1 VKFFFCSF
9 ACGFAALG
17 ALIVSLALFRRA
29 GLMMR
34 RIHFLG
40 GIPMEEIRIVDT
52 TLRDGNTSLW
62 AHNMTTGMMHPVLR
76 YMDQAG
82 FDGMEFFVSGRFKKV
97 VREQRDNPWEWV
109 RYGQKE
115 IKSTRLRY
123 HGGLSSGFTLTP
135 PCIPRLII
143 QRVVH
148 YGITLTRLSDPWNN
162 YDALKKEVAELETL
176 GMESVVNIIY
186 SISPRHTDE
195 YYARKAREA
204 VAMRPYRVCFKDV
217 GGMLTP
223 DRTRTL
229 VRIVLD
235 NAGNVP
241 VEFHAH
247 CNNGLAPLNLLEA
260 VQQGIRIV
268 HTSVPPLANGSAQP
282 SIFNVARNLR
292 ALGYKPLV
300 NERVLEPVE
309 RHFTRIAQLEALPIG
324 APREYDQTWYRHQ
337 VPGGMISNLR
347 HQLKMLGK
355 EDKMPNVLEE
365 IVQVRAELGYPIMVT
380 PFAQFVGSQAAI
392 NVMTG
397 ERYKEVTD
405 QVIQYAL
412 GLWGKEGAQYMDPEI
427 KANVLNR
434 PRARELEKF
443 EMPNPT
449 LEEVRKQYGGPGLSD
464 EELLLRYYAGPE
476 FVDALKFAPPR
487 KEYLDARK
495 PLVKLVEDLVTKR
508 GAGHVY
514 IRRENFTLMAG
525 RREES

>member
-1 VKFFFCSF
+1 
-9 ACGFAALG
+9 
-17 ALIVSLALFRRA
+17 
-29 GLMMR
+29 
-34 RIHFLG
+34 
-40 GIPMEEIRIVDT
+40 MEEVRIVDT

-62 AHNMTTGMMHPVLR
+62 AHNMTTGMMHPTLR
-76 YMDQAG
+76 HMDRAG
-82 FDGMEFFVSGRFKKV
+82 FDAMEFFVSGRFKKV
-97 VREQRDNPWEWV
+97 VREQRDNPWDWV

-115 IKSTRLRY
+115 IKNTSLRY

-135 PCIPRLII
+135 ACIPRLII
-143 QRVVH
+143 ERVVH
-148 YGITLTRLSDPWNN
+148 YGIRVTRLSDPWNN
-162 YDALKKEVAELETL
+162 YDELKKEVAELKAL

-204 VAMRPYRVCFKDV
+204 AAMKPYRVCFKDV

-223 DRTRTL
+223 ERTRTL
-229 VRIVLD
+229 AQLVLD
-235 NAGNVP
+235 NAAGVP

-247 CNNGLAPLNLLEA
+247 CNNGLGPFNVLEA
-260 VQQGIRIV
+260 VKQGIRIV

-282 SIFNVARNLR
+282 SVFNVARNLR
-292 ALGYKPLV
+292 ALGYQACVDEKA
-300 NERVLEPVE
+300 LEPVE
-309 RHFTRIAQLEALPIG
+309 RHFHRIAQEEGLPIG
-324 APREYDQTWYRHQ
+324 APREYDETWYRHQ

-355 EDKMPNVLEE
+355 EEKMPNVLEE

-412 GLWGKEGAQYMDPEI
+412 GLWGKEAAEYMDGAV
-427 KANVLNR
+427 KAKILNR

-443 EMPNPT
+443 EVPQLS
-449 LEEVRKQYGGPGLSD
+449 LEEVRKQYGGPALSD

-476 FVDALKFAPPR
+476 FVDALMSAPPR
-487 KEYLDARK
+487 KEYLDARQ
-495 PLVKLVEDLVTKR
+495 PLVMLIEEMVHRR
-508 GAGHVY
+508 GPSHVY
-514 IRRENFTLMAG
+514 IRRENFTLSAG
-525 RREES
+525 QRSSGRN

>member
-1 VKFFFCSF
+1 
-9 ACGFAALG
+9 
-17 ALIVSLALFRRA
+17 
-29 GLMMR
+29 
-34 RIHFLG
+34 
-40 GIPMEEIRIVDT
+40 MEEIRIVDT

-76 YMDQAG
+76 HMDHAG

-97 VREQRDNPWEWV
+97 VREQRDNPWDWV

-115 IKSTRLRY
+115 IKNTRLRY

-135 PCIPRLII
+135 ACIPRLII
-143 QRVVH
+143 ERVVH
-148 YGITLTRLSDPWNN
+148 YGITLTRLSDPWND
-162 YDALKKEVAELETL
+162 YDALQSEVAELKLL

-204 VAMRPYRVCFKDV
+204 AAMKPYRVCFKDV

-223 DRTRTL
+223 DRASTL
-229 VRIVLD
+229 ARIVLD
-235 NAGNVP
+235 NAGSIP

-247 CNNGLAPLNLLEA
+247 CNNGLAPFNVLE
-260 VQQGIRIV
+260 VVKQGVSIV

-292 ALGYKPLV
+292 ALGYEPSV
-300 NERVLEPVE
+300 NEKVLEPVE
-309 RHFTRIAQLEALPIG
+309 QHFRRIAQEAGLPIG
-324 APREYDQTWYRHQ
+324 APREYDQGWYRHQ

-355 EDKMPNVLEE
+355 EDRMQAVLEE

-392 NVMTG
+392 NIMTG

-412 GLWGKEGAQYMDPEI
+412 GLWGKEGSEYMDPGV
-427 KANVLNR
+427 KAQILDR
-434 PRARELEKF
+434 PRARELE
-443 EMPNPT
+443 EW
-449 LEEVRKQYGGPGLSD
+449 EVPQLSVDDIRKHYGGPSLSD
-464 EELLLRYYAGPE
+464 EELLLRFYAGPE
-476 FVDALKFAPPR
+476 FVEALKLAPPR
-487 KEYLDARK
+487 KEYLDSRK
-495 PLVKLVEDLVTKR
+495 PLVKLVEQLVTKPNL
-508 GAGHVY
+508 GHVY
-514 IRRENFTLMAG
+514 IRNDDFSLSAG
-525 RREES
+525 RRALTP